1 MDAASFHCFGSRT
14 SCYGRPSNT
23 DPSTF
28 PKDTKLTINASITQL
43 PLLCGHLTLPVYYGS
58 LVVYSLWFC
67 LPSFQSK
74 RRAPI
79 LTAPREDHGIQQT
92 VPENTPAHKITSAG
106 MYPTKH
112 YSEFSNVLTAF
123 HRESKSLCV
132 GTELA
137 VKENKENPAPVGSC
151 RRVGLRKVGLGKSRE
166 LPKNQKEFCQTREG
180 IHEKQDGYRPPT
192 VPSYMAGTLSGD
204 VSNFSFI
211 TFMFGGL

>member
-1 MDAASFHCFGSRT
+1 MEVW
-14 SCYGRPSNT
+14 
-23 DPSTF
+23 
-28 PKDTKLTINASITQL
+28 L
-43 PLLCGHLTLPVYYGS
+43 
-58 LVVYSLWFC
+58 YSLWFC
-67 LPSFQSK
+67 LRSFQSK

-79 LTAPREDHGIQQT
+79 FTAPREDHGIQQT

-123 HRESKSLCV
+123 HGESKSLCV

-137 VKENKENPAPVGSC
+137 VKENKETSAPVGSC
-151 RRVGLRKVGLGKSRE
+151 RRVGLRRVGLGKSRE
-166 LPKNQKEFCQTREG
+166 LPKNQQEFCQTREG
-180 IHEKQDGYRPPT
+180 IHGKQDGYRPPT